1 MQRVVNSDVFTDEQ
15 KVLIIEAINKK
26 QIVIDFEPTFEQ
38 LNNSYFIKSGKK
50 YIYVLQFCNGFKY
63 YEINSEYYNQH
74 HAIFNEY
81 TLSENTTRFWNPGI
95 YYYCDNVNL
104 FPYAK
109 YDKSKNSIVVINQS
123 QNHNILKY
131 IMSKFGFSTQLSQ
144 LIEIYSNKE
153 MSLSQPI
160 ENIVSIMYYTNDFI
174 ITYIDKKF
182 DKFSLV
188 NNPIETKNS
197 EKNVI
202 EKSIEIKTPEKNEI
216 DKRVE
221 KLPKSADYKN
231 LIETEQ
237 LEKVKTYIL
246 DEIEQSIKNKSH
258 TTDLSYDKI
267 PKSIRQ
273 QTEQFIKSICK
284 DKDYI
289 FGTTQFGYSLILYLP

>member
-1 MQRVVNSDVFTDEQ
+1 MQSVVNSDVFTDEQ

-38 LNNSYFIKSGKK
+38 LNNSYSYFIKSGKK
-50 YIYVLQFCNGFKY
+50 YVYVLQFGKGLYFIK
-63 YEINSEYYNQH
+63 INAEYYNQH

-81 TLSENTTRFWNPGI
+81 TLSENTMPFLTSYNI
-95 YYYCDNVNL
+95 YYYDKVNL
-104 FPYAK
+104 LPYAK
-109 YDKSKNSIVVINQS
+109 YDKLNNIIVVINQS
-123 QNHNILKY
+123 PNAEIFKY
-131 IMSKFGFSTQLSQ
+131 LMSRYSFSS
-144 LIEIYSNKE
+144 EIIKLVEIHSKNNLQ
-153 MSLSQPI
+153 LSQPI
-160 ENIVSIMYYTNDFI
+160 ENLRELSFHNNELKFTYRDNKTDSISLE
-174 ITYIDKKF
+174 KK
-182 DKFSLV
+182 
-188 NNPIETKNS
+188 PIET
-197 EKNVI
+197 
-202 EKSIEIKTPEKNEI
+202 EIPEKNPI

-231 LIETEQ
+231 MIETEQ

-246 DEIEQSIKNKSH
+246 DEIEKSIKNKSR

>member
-1 MQRVVNSDVFTDEQ
+1 MQSVVNSDVFTDEQ
-15 KVLIIEAINKK
+15 KVLIIEALNKK

-160 ENIVSIMYYTNDFI
+160 ENIVSITYYTNDCI

-188 NNPIETKNS
+188 KKPIENKNS
-197 EKNVI
+197 
-202 EKSIEIKTPEKNEI
+202 EKNEI

-221 KLPKSADYKN
+221 NLPKSADYKN

-246 DEIEQSIKNKSH
+246 DEIEKSIKNKSR

-289 FGTTQFGYSLILYLP
+289 FGTTKFGYSLILYLP